1 MLGKLIEEASDAI
14 VDIERE
20 HIICDYHEARGKG
33 KEGEEACLYVVRRVL
48 RRFLKRIF
56 SFVG

>member
-1 MLGKLIEEASDAI
+1 MLGKLIEQASDKI

-48 RRFLKRIF
+48 RRFLKPIF

>member
-1 MLGKLIEEASDAI
+1 MLDKLIEEASDAI

-33 KEGEEACLYVVRRVL
+33 KEGEAACLYVVRRCCGG
-48 RRFLKRIF
+48 
-56 SFVG
+56 S